1 MKTAYERRIG
11 DSSSDVCSSDL
22 HRVRPPPVRSPSGA
36 WHRPPAEGWAHK
48 SRLDLVQ
55 IARQTS
61 TVLSRQPT
69 SKVPARQPKD
79 KQRLSPVHPLGNC
92 GFKEQQEEATKRNG
106 CYSRE
111 RAGTDTGAEAR
122 RQKNSMKNKEQ

>member
-61 TVLSRQPT
+61 TVLSRQPP
-69 SKVPARQPKD
+69 SKVPERQPTD
-79 KQRLSPVHPLGNC
+79 NQRLSSVHLVGNC
-92 GFKEQQEEATKRNG
+92 GFKEIGRAAG
-106 CYSRE
+106 RE
-111 RAGTDTGAEAR
+111 RVCHY
-122 RQKNSMKNKEQ
+122 EQIVVVAV